1 MKHVFVFD
9 PRAFRSQQW
18 KMDIILDDIG
28 QFFRTQELPDFSIEI
43 SHYRRDALLLIQK
56 EVETAKDGDKVR
68 VYAIGGDEI
77 LYDCLNGIADLPN
90 TELALI
96 PYGETSN
103 FLRNFGE
110 DKDTLFKNIPSLVQ
124 HGEAIPTDIIKWGVN
139 YALNSCYIG
148 LNTAIAGKLRE
159 YKTTLNKGSFILL
172 SKISSF
178 MNNFLTVFDKEIA
191 AQQYKITIDDKDY
204 SGSYSLIHIAN
215 GPFFS
220 GKVTG
225 LSNRASLDDG
235 ILDVALVKSAHP
247 FKTMWSL
254 NRYSQGK
261 VSSNC
266 IILQAKKIEIQ
277 SDRQMWIQLD
287 NEFIRDTD
295 ININV
300 VPHAVQMVALENLSY
315 QML

>member
-1 MKHVFVFD
+1 MKHVFVFE
-9 PRAFRSQQW
+9 PRAFRGQQW
-18 KMDIILDDIG
+18 KMDLILDDIG

-43 SHYRRDALLLIQK
+43 SRYRRDAIVLIQK
-56 EVETAKDGDKVR
+56 EVETAKEGDKVR

-77 LYDCLNGIADLPN
+77 LYDCLNGVAELPN
-90 TELALI
+90 MELAVI
-96 PYGETSN
+96 PYGETSH

-110 DKDTLFKNIPSLVQ
+110 DKKALFKNIPSLVQ
-124 HGEAIPTDIIKWGVN
+124 YGEAIPTDIFKWGVN

-148 LNTAIAGKLRE
+148 LNTAIAGRLRE
-159 YKTTLNKGSFILL
+159 YKSTLNKSSFFIL
-172 SKISSF
+172 SKIASF
-178 MNNFLTVFDKEIA
+178 MNNFFTVFDKEIA

-215 GPFFS
+215 GPFFL

-225 LSNRASLDDG
+225 LSNRAALDDG
-235 ILDVALVKSAHP
+235 ILDVALVRSAHP
-247 FKTMWSL
+247 FKTMWSM
-254 NRYSQGK
+254 NRYSKGK

-266 IILQAKKIEIQ
+266 LILQAKKIDIK

-295 ININV
+295 ISIKV
-300 VPHAVQMVALENLSY
+300 VHHAVQMVTLENLSY
-315 QML
+315 QKL